1 MSWWVYLEQKGT
13 NLSVENFAEGGTYAI
28 GGQEMPELN
37 ITYNYGKFYG
47 LIDSEKGL
55 LWIHRKKAKT
65 CIPRLEKAIK
75 ELEQRE
81 VLTIG
86 IPQRE
91 MLDMLY
97 PFCSNGQSNIQMP
110 DLELV
115 KVIL

>member
-75 ELEQRE
+75 ELGTKRSANYWDSTEGNAGYALSILLKWAKQ
-81 VLTIG
+81 
-86 IPQRE
+86 
-91 MLDMLY
+91 Y
-97 PFCSNGQSNIQMP
+97 PDARFRVS
-110 DLELV
+110 
-115 KVIL
+115 